1 MPFPPYFKNPLSD
14 LVGTLL
20 THQDTRQCA
29 EMEMKAIN
37 CLEAY
42 GNVRGV
48 NEKCTDL
55 LKDYIEC
62 FQLKKQVSAS
72 VFSFLKIIITYSGN
86 KSVLQESG
94 NAFCN
99 DREHS
104 FCLGFSLYVQSLAII
119 IFSPHFILYIPVNIY
134 IGKRI
139 INHLSNWSDL

>member
-62 FQLKKQVSAS
+62 FQLKKQRARFEEMRNERFRQYRKRERSKKELYAEGPRVD
-72 VFSFLKIIITYSGN
+72 SF
-86 KSVLQESG
+86 Q
-94 NAFCN
+94 
-99 DREHS
+99 
-104 FCLGFSLYVQSLAII
+104 
-119 IFSPHFILYIPVNIY
+119 
-134 IGKRI
+134 
-139 INHLSNWSDL
+139 